1 MLRGLVKEGGRSM
14 AAAEIIA
21 KVKTDLRIS
30 HTALDTDLSDII
42 DACAADLRIVGVQV
56 AEPPDKTILAA
67 IKLYCRAAYTDDTDK
82 AEAYMARYN
91 AMKAT
96 LMMAE
101 GYGGAKDE

>member
-1 MLRGLVKEGGRSM
+1 M
-14 AAAEIIA
+14 ADVAIIA

-30 HTALDTDLSDII
+30 HAALDADISDMI

-56 AEPPDKTILAA
+56 VEPPDKTVLAA

-82 AEAYMARYN
+82 ATAYMARYN

-101 GYGGAKDE
+101 GYGGMQDE